1 VALENGWANE
11 RRIAAR
17 GEVCRQEL
25 RKQRCRPEPVQ
36 HLRCRRDGTGNRAH
50 AGFNTATHR
59 VVALRA
65 TGVLRRIRVRNG
77 RGLAI
82 RRHRWGDSRKRDHRP
97 LQTDGEHHDESNKLA
112 LHTQKRNCRSA
123 PKQIIGP
130 ESIVP
135 GNFAALPRS
144 GAHFT
149 AGNHRCVVSMSFSG
163 NTASG
168 GRRR

>member
-25 RKQRCRPEPVQ
+25 RKQRCRPKPIQ
-36 HLRCRRDGTGNRAH
+36 HLRCGCDDTGNSPH
-50 AGFNTATHR
+50 AGFEAAAHG
-59 VVALRA
+59 VLALRA
-65 TGVLRRIRVRNG
+65 TGVLRRVRVRTG

-82 RRHRWGDSRKRDHRP
+82 RRHQWGGPRKRGHRP
-97 LQTDGEHHDESNKLA
+97 LQADGEHHDESDELA

-123 PKQIIGP
+123 PRQIIGP
-130 ESIVP
+130 KSIVL
-135 GNFAALPRS
+135 GNFAALSRS

-149 AGNHRCVVSMSFSG
+149 AGNQQVCR
-163 NTASG
+163 
-168 GRRR
+168 